1 MITIDAMARPAALPM
16 NRVLLDT
23 ALISLLS
30 LSVSRVRGQVAELLI
45 YLALTADLESAAT
58 NWKPIAVLAA
68 VAAMPLIYSRSI
80 IDTKC

>member
-1 MITIDAMARPAALPM
+1 M
-16 NRVLLDT
+16 
-23 ALISLLS
+23 
-30 LSVSRVRGQVAELLI
+30 SRVRGQVAELLI

-58 NWKPIAVLAA
+58 NWKPIAVLAG